1 MILAIVI
8 RGVNMLNP
16 KGLSRLCILV
26 GIIGIL
32 DTIIVV
38 ALNGGINLGTIL
50 PPGAGGLLLLWGLF
64 GDWMKTHLRD
74 RFPFLRRLICWGIV
88 LLVSS
93 FVLIEGLLLWNT
105 KDPVPEQVEYLI
117 ILGAG
122 LNGDQLSWTLWERVD
137 KGLKL
142 LEENPQM
149 KVVVSGGQGPG
160 ETIPEAEAMASYL
173 KEHGIAS
180 ERILEENQSTSTAE
194 NFRYSRAL
202 LDQVEGFNPTEPL
215 LVITSDFHMFRS
227 KILAERNG
235 LHPVGVP
242 CSTPWYIRPNSYLR
256 EYFAVVKSI
265 LFDW

>member
-1 MILAIVI
+1 
-8 RGVNMLNP
+8 MLNR
-16 KGLSRLCILV
+16 KWFSRLCILV
-26 GIIGIL
+26 GIVGIL

-38 ALNGGINLGTIL
+38 GLNGGINLGTVL
-50 PPGAGGLLLLWGLF
+50 PAGVGSLLLLWGIF
-64 GDWMKTHLRD
+64 GDGVKTHLRD
-74 RFPFLRRLICWGIV
+74 RFPFLRRLIRWGIV

-105 KDPVPEQVEYLI
+105 KDSVPEQVEYLI

-122 LNGDQLSWTLWERVD
+122 LNGDELSWTLWERVD
-137 KGLKL
+137 KGLRI
-142 LEENPQM
+142 LEKNPQM

-160 ETIPEAEAMASYL
+160 ETIPEAEAMARYL
-173 KEHGIAS
+173 KEHGIS
-180 ERILEENQSTSTAE
+180 SKRILLEDQSTSTAE
-194 NFRYSRAL
+194 NFRYSRTL
-202 LDQVEGFNPTEPL
+202 LDQVEDFNPAEPL

-227 KILAERNG
+227 KVLAQRNG
-235 LHPVGVP
+235 LNPVGVT